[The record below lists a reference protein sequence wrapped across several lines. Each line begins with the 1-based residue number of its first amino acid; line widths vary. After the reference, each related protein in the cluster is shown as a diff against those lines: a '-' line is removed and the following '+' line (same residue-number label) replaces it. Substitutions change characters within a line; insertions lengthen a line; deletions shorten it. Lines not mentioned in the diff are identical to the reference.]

1 MLQKAQAFGCWP
13 SMDKSEVREYLEQ
26 CPNKSHNVILAARLL
41 RGFLGSLFIW
51 LAMARAASH
60 AMIIER

>member
-1 MLQKAQAFGCWP
+1 
-13 SMDKSEVREYLEQ
+13 MDKSEVREYLEQ